1 MIYLNPPED
10 ENLQAWLEMNDVRR
24 FLVGTVHGS
33 IPVYYKDMESK
44 SRVYLSSVLL
54 PCRALRGDY
63 VEQLLDWHVT
73 PEESGWGYGYS
84 GSPTGKKHYQLF
96 EPFDGQKPGVLGKAA
111 SLYTLRENLCVEE
124 ERRTY
129 IEVNPQITHVHEL
142 HWVEERS
149 AYCTLDETG
158 DIREVI
164 HVTLDDEQH
173 LVTIPEDV
181 LFKHLLLGDYVLV
194 RFFDVDRFVQDEVV
208 VPDAADY
215 ALQKKWEMGDLRA
228 RWTPVKGD
236 SGETFRA
243 FLRGF
248 QIMRPPSRKAEREA
262 LLDGRRS
269 KQYST
274 FIAYDWKHKRVA
286 EVSCDPSKIG
296 NYFVDS
302 PHPYEISPAFFKREV
317 LRRYQDDPDKY
328 SIAHENITC
337 RSAWSL
343 RFSINEAGQV
353 QVYLKDLAT
362 LPSTEQLY
370 WKSFNEQPEG
380 GISETSYRR
389 DFLGEWYDEPEPLR
403 DLKALLENFPAAHS
417 LSGEVQ
423 VWHKPAGLDA
433 NLADHIHYLAT
444 ASSKEWETEIVALD
458 RFVVEGLNPTLK
470 HLRRVADTLNIVH
483 DKLGSITLLRDI
495 IIAQGIAPDI
505 VGIII
510 DPLRELQNLRSK
522 FGSHRKGTETT
533 TMAREI
539 RRKHKDL
546 AAHYHELVERMYTA
560 MNALAKVIEN
570 GHLNLR

>member
-1 MIYLNPPED
+1 MMDLNLPED
-10 ENLQAWLEMNDVRR
+10 KNFRAWLEMDDVRR
-24 FLVGTVHGS
+24 FLLGTAHGS
-33 IPVYYKDMESK
+33 IPIYYKDRESK

-54 PCRALRGDY
+54 PGRALRGNY

-73 PEESGWGYGYS
+73 PEESGWSYGYS
-84 GSPTGKKHYQLF
+84 GSASGKKHYQLF
-96 EPFDGQKPGVLGKAA
+96 EPFDGQKPGALGKAVPI
-111 SLYTLRENLCVEE
+111 YTLRDNPCVEE
-124 ERRTY
+124 ERSAY

-164 HVTLDDEQH
+164 QVTLDDKQH
-173 LVTIPEDV
+173 LVAIPEDV

-208 VPDAADY
+208 VPRASDY
-215 ALQKKWEMGDLRA
+215 ARRTEWDMGDLHA
-228 RWTPVKGD
+228 RWTPVKGN
-236 SGETFRA
+236 SGRTVRA

-248 QIMRPPSRKAEREA
+248 QIVRPPSGKAEREA

-274 FIAYDWKHKRVA
+274 FIAHDWKHERVA
-286 EVSCDPSKIG
+286 EVSCDPSKLG

-328 SIAHENITC
+328 TIAHGNITC
-337 RSAWSL
+337 RNAWSL
-343 RFSINEAGQV
+343 RFNINEAGQA
-353 QVYLKDLAT
+353 QVYLKDLAM
-362 LPSTEQLY
+362 LPSAEQLY
-370 WKSFNEQPEG
+370 WKSFNEEPKG
-380 GISETSYRR
+380 GISELSYRR

-403 DLKALLENFPAAHS
+403 DLKELLENFPAAQS
-417 LSGEVQ
+417 PDGDVQ
-423 VWHKPAGLDA
+423 IWHKPTGLDA
-433 NLADHIHYLAT
+433 NLAERIHYLAT

-458 RFVVEGLNPTLK
+458 RLVVEGLNPALR
-470 HLRRVADTLNIVH
+470 HLRRVADTLRVAH

-495 IIAQGIAPDI
+495 LVARGVAPGIVSTIIE
-505 VGIII
+505 
-510 DPLRELQNLRSK
+510 PLRELQNLRSK
-522 FGSHRKGTETT
+522 FGSHRKGSEAASI
-533 TMAREI
+533 AREV

-546 AAHYHELVERMYTA
+546 SAHYRSLIERVYGSITT
-560 MNALAKVIEN
+560 LSHVVKS
-570 GHLNLR
+570 GHLNLS